1 MAPLEVFTV
10 LSLIRLS
17 AFVCLSY
24 YRIGYV
30 CNILRLRNC
39 LY

>member
-1 MAPLEVFTV
+1 MAPLEVFTDC
-10 LSLIRLS
+10 LLIRLS
-17 AFVCLSY
+17 AFVCLRY

-30 CNILRLRNC
+30 YNILRLRNY